1 MKNLNKF
8 SSYTLY
14 ITCLLGAV
22 WLGSYITRLFVTYRL
37 FQEKDFVLKDYVTPQ
52 NLDGILSTLLPAFWI
67 TLASYLVFFI
77 FFILF
82 LVTAKLSLKNNG
94 WLFIITV
101 IIFLTFPFEAYLM
114 SIDYKVVG
122 LLTSDAFNSA
132 EVLNFI
138 IERFKVFSSFP
149 VIEIF
154 CYFAVIYLI
163 IFQPLTKKII
173 TEKY

>member
-8 SSYTLY
+8 SSYILY
-14 ITCLLGAV
+14 ITCLSGAI
-22 WLGSYITRLFVTYRL
+22 WLGSYITRLYVTYRL
-37 FQEKDFVLKDYVTPQ
+37 FQEKDFVLKGYITPQ

-67 TLASYLVFFI
+67 TLVAYSVFFI

-163 IFQPLTKKII
+163 IFQLLTKKII
-173 TEKY
+173 TEKH